1 MSQEEAILQAQKV
14 KARYESRLL
23 KKANVVSIG
32 IGYRERRGKLTDE
45 VVLVVN
51 VSSKMPR
58 SQLAG
63 DDVVPGVI
71 EGVPIDVREVGQMKA
86 W

>member
-1 MSQEEAILQAQKV
+1 MSEQEVIVQAQKV
-14 KARYESRLL
+14 KKRYESQLL
-23 KKANVVSIG
+23 KKANVVSVG

-45 VVLVVN
+45 IVLVVN
-51 VSSKMPR
+51 VSTKIPR

-63 DDVVPGVI
+63 DDVVPGII
-71 EGVPIDVREVGQMKA
+71 EGVPVDVREVGQMKA

>member
-1 MSQEEAILQAQKV
+1 MSEENSVSQAQKV
-14 KARYESRLL
+14 KDRYENQLL
-23 KKANVVSIG
+23 QKANVVSVG

-51 VSSKMPR
+51 VSTKVPR

-71 EGVPIDVREVGQMKA
+71 EGIPVDVREVGQMKA